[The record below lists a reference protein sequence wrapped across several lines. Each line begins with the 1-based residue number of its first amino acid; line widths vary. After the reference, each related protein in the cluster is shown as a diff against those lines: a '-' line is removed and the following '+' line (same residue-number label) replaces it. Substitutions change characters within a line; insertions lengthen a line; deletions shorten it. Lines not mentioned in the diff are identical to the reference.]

1 MLSKKEVLKSL
12 KNLPENFSVDDAID
26 RLIVLHKMNLCRLE
40 IKSGKGLTTEQAK
53 KKLKKW
59 LN

>member
-1 MLSKKEVLKSL
+1 MLTKKEVLKSL
-12 KNLPENFSVDDAID
+12 KDLPEEFMVDDAID
-26 RLIVLHKMNLCRLE
+26 RLIVLHKMNKGRQE
-40 IKSGKGLTTEQAK
+40 IKEGKGLTTEQAK

>member
-1 MLSKKEVLKSL
+1 MLTKKEVLKSL
-12 KNLPENFSVDDAID
+12 KGLPEEFMVDDAID
-26 RLIVLHKMNLCRLE
+26 RLIVLHKMKKGREE
-40 IKSGKGLTTEQAK
+40 IKEGKGLTTTQAK

>member
-12 KNLPENFSVDDAID
+12 KSLPEQFPVDDAID
-26 RLIVLHKMNLCRLE
+26 RLIVLHKMNKGRQE
-40 IKSGKGLTTEQAK
+40 IKSGKGLTTQQAK

>member
-1 MLSKKEVLKSL
+1 MLSKKEVLKSI
-12 KNLPENFSVDDAID
+12 KNLPEKFPVDDAID
-26 RLIVLHKMNLCRLE
+26 RLIVLNKMNRGKLE
-40 IKSGKGLTTEQAK
+40 IKSGKGQTTDQAK

>member
-1 MLSKKEVLKSL
+1 MLTKREVLKSL
-12 KNLPENFSVDDAID
+12 KDLPEEFPVDDAID
-26 RLIVLHKMNLCRLE
+26 RLILLHKINKGKTE
-40 IKSGKGLTTEQAK
+40 IKAGKGLTTEQAR

>member
-12 KNLPENFSVDDAID
+12 GELPEKFSVEDAID
-26 RLIVLHKMNLCRLE
+26 RLIVLHKMNNGRQE
-40 IKSGKGLTTEQAK
+40 IKSGKGVTTVQAK

-59 LN
+59 LT

>member
-12 KNLPENFSVDDAID
+12 KELPEEFPVDDAID
-26 RLIVLHKMNLCRLE
+26 RLIVLHKMNKGRQE
-40 IKSGKGLTTEQAK
+40 IKNGKGLTTEQAR